1 MFKNITIGQYYP
13 SDSIIHRLD
22 PRVKLLGV
30 IVYIAALF
38 IINNIWGFIF
48 LTAALAALICASK
61 VPLRFILRGMRFV
74 WFIVILA
81 VFFNLFFTESGEI
94 LWQWW
99 IFKLGT
105 MGILK
110 AVFFG
115 LRLVYVIVGAA
126 MLTYTTTPTSLT
138 SGLEKVFSPLA
149 KIHFPAHEIAM
160 MMSIALRF
168 IPILAEE
175 VGKITKAQIA
185 RGAEFD
191 TGRIAAKAKG
201 MIPILVPLFVS
212 SFRRATELAN
222 AMEARCYKGG
232 EGRTKMF
239 PLKYEKRDKISYIV
253 ILIYLIAAIAI
264 RVLMDMFVTV
274 GRV

>member
-1 MFKNITIGQYYP
+1 MFRNITIGQFYP
-13 SDSIIHRLD
+13 ADSMIHRLD

-38 IINNIWGFIF
+38 IIDNIFGFIF
-48 LTAALAALICASK
+48 LTAALAALIIASK
-61 VPLRFILRGMRFV
+61 VPLRFILRGLRFV

-81 VFFNLFFTESGEI
+81 VFFNLFFTDGDKM

-99 IFKLGT
+99 ILKLST
-105 MGILK
+105 AGILK

-138 SGLEKVFSPLA
+138 GALEKVFMPLT

-175 VGKITKAQIA
+175 VGKITKAQSA

-191 TGRIAAKAKG
+191 TGGLVAKAKG
-201 MIPILVPLFVS
+201 MIPVLVPLFVS
-212 SFRRATELAN
+212 AFRRATDLAT

-232 EGRTKMF
+232 EGRTKMY
-239 PLKYEKRDKISYIV
+239 PLKYEKRDITAYLFIAVYLAASIIIRIV
-253 ILIYLIAAIAI
+253 T
-264 RVLMDMFVTV
+264 DMFVPL

>member
-1 MFKNITIGQYYP
+1 MFRNITIGQYYP
-13 SDSIIHRLD
+13 SDSIIHKLD

-48 LTAALAALICASK
+48 LTAALAALIAASK

-81 VFFNLFFTESGEI
+81 VFFNLFFTDGSEI

-99 IFKLGT
+99 ILKLST
-105 MGILK
+105 AGILK

-115 LRLVYVIVGAA
+115 LRLIYVIVGAA

-138 SGLEKVFSPLA
+138 SGLEKVFAPLT

-191 TGRIAAKAKG
+191 TGGITAKAKG

-212 SFRRATELAN
+212 SFRRATDLAS

-232 EGRTKMF
+232 EGRTKMY
-239 PLKYEKRDKISYIV
+239 PLKYEKRDKVSYIV
-253 ILIYLIAAIAI
+253 ILLYLIAAIAI
-264 RVLMDMFVTV
+264 RVLMDMFVTF
-274 GRV
+274 GRI

>member
-1 MFKNITIGQYYP
+1 MFRNITIGQYYP
-13 SDSIIHRLD
+13 SDSIIHKLD

-48 LTAALAALICASK
+48 LTAALAALIISAK
-61 VPLRFILRGMRFV
+61 VPLNFILRGMRFV

-81 VFFNLFFTESGEI
+81 VFFNLFFTDSDELI
-94 LWQWW
+94 WQWW
-99 IFKLGT
+99 ILKLSSA
-105 MGILK
+105 GILK

-115 LRLVYVIVGAA
+115 LRLIYVIVGAA

-138 SGLEKVFSPLA
+138 SGLEKVFTPLA

-191 TGRIAAKAKG
+191 TGGIVAKAKG

-212 SFRRATELAN
+212 AFRRATDLAT
-222 AMEARCYKGG
+222 AMEARGYKGG

-239 PLKYEKRDKISYIV
+239 PLKYESRDKAAYIV

-264 RVLMDMFVTV
+264 RVLMDMFVAF